1 MSDKLKLKADVY
13 WASLNRK
20 NEMADAYTVDLCNL
34 SDKAVAA
41 LEDMGISVQENL
53 EKKPEQGK
61 YITCKSQRPIK
72 AFDTDNEEIVED
84 IGNGSKAIC
93 MVGSYPWTY
102 KNKKGVS
109 PSLAKLVIT
118 DLVEYAAAGGR
129 ITADDEDVL

>member
-20 NEMADAYTVDLCNL
+20 NEMADAYMVDLCNL

-118 DLVEYAAAGGR
+118 DLVEYAAGGN
-129 ITADDEDVL
+129 ISVDDEDVL

>member
-1 MSDKLKLKADVY
+1 MSDKLKIKADVY
-13 WASLNRK
+13 WAKLNRK

-84 IGNGSKAIC
+84 VGNGSKAIC
-93 MVGSYPWTY
+93 MIGSYAWTY

-118 DLVEYAAAGGR
+118 DLVEYATGGN
-129 ITADDEDVL
+129 ISANDEDVL

>member
-1 MSDKLKLKADVY
+1 MSDKLKLKADIY

-41 LEDMGISVQENL
+41 LEDMGISVQENA
-53 EKKPEQGK
+53 EKKPEQGR

-72 AFDTDNEEIVED
+72 AFDPDNEEIVED
-84 IGNGSKAIC
+84 IGNGSKAVC
-93 MVGSYPWTY
+93 MIGSYAWTY
-102 KNKKGVS
+102 KNKKGIS

-118 DLVEYAAAGGR
+118 DLVVFEGGGN
-129 ITADDEDVL
+129 ISADDEDVL

>member
-1 MSDKLKLKADVY
+1 MSDKLKIKADVY

-41 LEDMGISVQENL
+41 LEEMGISVLENL

-84 IGNGSKAIC
+84 VGNGSKAIC
-93 MVGSYPWTY
+93 MIGTYAWTY

-118 DLVEYAAAGGR
+118 DLVEYSAGGN
-129 ITADDEDVL
+129 ISADDEDVL

>member
-1 MSDKLKLKADVY
+1 MSDKLKLKADVF

-20 NEMADAYTVDLCNL
+20 NEMADAYMVDLCNL

-118 DLVEYAAAGGR
+118 DLVVYAAGGN
-129 ITADDEDVL
+129 ISADDEDVL

>member
-1 MSDKLKLKADVY
+1 MSDKLKIKATVN
-13 WASLNRK
+13 WAFLNRK

-53 EKKPEQGK
+53 EKRPEHGK

-72 AFDTDNEEIVED
+72 AFDTDNDEIVED

-93 MVGSYPWTY
+93 MIGSYAWTY

-118 DLVEYAAAGGR
+118 DLVVYAGGGN
-129 ITADDEDVL
+129 ISENDEDVL

>member
-1 MSDKLKLKADVY
+1 MSDKLKIKADVY

-20 NEMADAYTVDLCNL
+20 NEMADAYMVDLCNL

-41 LEDMGISVQENL
+41 LEEMGISVQENL

-109 PSLAKLVIT
+109 PSLTKLVIT
-118 DLVEYAAAGGR
+118 DLVEYAAGGN
-129 ITADDEDVL
+129 ISADDEDVL

>member
-72 AFDTDNEEIVED
+72 AFDTDNDEIVED

-93 MVGSYPWTY
+93 MIGSYSWTY

-118 DLVEYAAAGGR
+118 DLVEYASGGN
-129 ITADDEDVL
+129 ISVDDEDVL